1 MRTVDLRD
9 AHLSRSDITAKL
21 PRITSDIDDAL
32 ITARQLIDNVIDSG
46 EDAIR
51 EQTLAFDGVS
61 NHSIVVP
68 ASHFDDALASL
79 DNDLRS
85 AILESIRRVRE
96 ASTAGVPP
104 ERKVTVAPGA
114 SITQRWLPVERVGL
128 YVPGG
133 KAVYPSSV
141 VMNVVAAQ
149 VAGVSS
155 IAIASPP
162 QRNHGGRVHPTIL
175 ATAALLGITEVY
187 AMGGAGAI
195 GAFAYGIPQ
204 LELEPVRVITGPGN
218 VFVAAAKRLVRGVV
232 GIDSEAGPTEIL
244 IIADETAN
252 PSLIAAD
259 LVSQAE
265 HDELAS
271 AVLVT
276 TSPAL
281 VEAVERELLN
291 YSSRTTHRHRVEVAL
306 SGDQS
311 AFVVVPTL
319 DVAIMVSNLYAPE
332 HLEVHTQHPHEL
344 VPRLVNAG
352 AIFLGQTTPVS
363 LGDYLAGS
371 NHVLPTAG
379 QAAFSSGLGAYTF
392 LRAQQVVEYDEDAL
406 REVRAH
412 IRVFADDE
420 NLPAHADA
428 VDARFESA
436 SRPNSTD
443 SENED

>member
-9 AHLSRSDITAKL
+9 VNLSKEDIAARL
-21 PRITSDIDDAL
+21 PRISSDIEQAL
-32 ITARQLIDNVIDSG
+32 VVARELIDDVMERG
-46 EDAIR
+46 ELALR
-51 EQTLAFDGVS
+51 EQTLTFDGVEG
-61 NHSIVVP
+61 HELRVP
-68 ASHFDDALASL
+68 QSEIDAAV
-79 DNDLRS
+79 NDLDPQLRE
-85 AILESIRRVRE
+85 AIVESIRRVRL
-96 ASTAGVPP
+96 ASAAGIPP
-104 ERKVTVAPGA
+104 ERVVTVAPGA
-114 SITQRWLPVERVGL
+114 TVTQRWIPVERVGL

-141 VMNVVAAQ
+141 VMNTVAAQ

-162 QRNHGGRVHPTIL
+162 QRDRNGRVHPTIL
-175 ATAALLGITEVY
+175 ATAGLLGVTEVY

-195 GAFAYGIPQ
+195 GAFAHGVST
-204 LELEPVRVITGPGN
+204 LNLDPVRVITGPGN

-244 IIADETAN
+244 IIADDAAD
-252 PSLIAAD
+252 PQLIAAD

-276 TSPAL
+276 TSESLAARIVGAVAEV
-281 VEAVERELLN
+281 VEH
-291 YSSRTTHRHRVEVAL
+291 TTHRERVSAAL
-306 SGDQS
+306 QGPQS
-311 AFVVVPTL
+311 AIVLVPDL
-319 DVAIMVSNLYAPE
+319 DVAVTVSNLYAPE
-332 HLEVHTQHPHEL
+332 HLEVHTADPHKL
-344 VPRLVNAG
+344 LPSLVNAG
-352 AIFLGQTTPVS
+352 AIFVGPSTPVS

-379 QAAFSSGLGAYTF
+379 QAAFSSGLGSYTF
-392 LRAQQVVEYDEDAL
+392 LRAQQVVEYSEDAL
-406 REVRAH
+406 SAVRRH

-428 VDARFESA
+428 VDARFASSTT
-436 SRPNSTD
+436 SRPTRIES
-443 SENED
+443 